1 MNRYHFPVVVVLYL
15 SIVGVA
21 LAGNDEQRK
30 TVIVTATRTAQTA
43 DEVLSSVTVISRE
56 DI

>member
-15 SIVGVA
+15 SLVGVA